1 MFKNLVTKVFGDPGE
16 REAKRL
22 QPVVDKINAFAA
34 EFERMSDDE
43 LRGQTDAFRAT
54 IADRVGTLAR

>member
-1 MFKNLVTKVFGDPGE
+1 MFKNLVRKVFGDPGE

-22 QPVVDKINAFAA
+22 QPVVDQINALAA

-54 IADRVGTLAR
+54 IAERVGTLAR